1 MVAGEALA
9 ECSASD
15 LDTAKYPRIT
25 FVSKTGCENKQRFRF
40 EWRLDSSWCD
50 KAGDVHARKLSEA
63 IKDPWGKM
71 RAGTIALTTID
82 RQEFGVSFNQKLNKG
97 EAMVGNQVNIE
108 LEIELVQ

>member
-1 MVAGEALA
+1 
-9 ECSASD
+9 
-15 LDTAKYPRIT
+15 
-25 FVSKTGCENKQRFRF
+25 
-40 EWRLDSSWCD
+40 
-50 KAGDVHARKLSEA
+50 
-63 IKDPWGKM
+63 M